1 MTSLRLK
8 LCKHAGKTEGRKAED
23 AEELLGISNQV
34 IKDLQRVCKN
44 DWEFC
49 CSKGDE
55 EAKENAGLPPIEE
68 EVKKEQTPI
77 EESTSKNSEETHS
90 PAVIAR

>member
-34 IKDLQRVCKN
+34 KKILQRVCKN
-44 DWEFC
+44 D
-49 CSKGDE
+49 
-55 EAKENAGLPPIEE
+55 
-68 EVKKEQTPI
+68 
-77 EESTSKNSEETHS
+77 
-90 PAVIAR
+90 